1 MTLVGQKRA
10 VYGPERAFL
19 LQRKKQPF
27 SEDVISFSTEDTD
40 PGNLTTL
47 QKQSL
52 CFSILLCFTCFIST
66 PLLFSKLP
74 NQLQSLK
81 KVENSFC
88 SCAAPFADFTN
99 YKLRTGH

>member
-1 MTLVGQKRA
+1 MVLRELFYCK
-10 VYGPERAFL
+10 ERSSL
-19 LQRKKQPF
+19 SQ
-27 SEDVISFSTEDTD
+27 EDVISFSMEDTD
-40 PGNLTTL
+40 PGNLSTL

-52 CFSILLCFTCFIST
+52 CFSILPCFTCFIST

-81 KVENSFC
+81 EGEKSFC

-99 YKLRTGH
+99 YKLHTGH